1 MQNEIRKKN
10 MDVRKTIKRCN
21 SFYGKDLNNYITKT
35 ISKAVGFLAIGL
47 IEKIADMYLKQRYQL
62 KVPYEGF

>member
-1 MQNEIRKKN
+1 M
-10 MDVRKTIKRCN
+10 
-21 SFYGKDLNNYITKT
+21 YGKQLKDATSSMAKDLNNYITKT

-62 KVPYEGF
+62 KVPYEGS